1 MVFAQPHFSS
11 DVPMVSPAQGTGNQH
26 FHQVSAQPCPSAA
39 LLSCS
44 RVQGQG
50 LVNREVI
57 SECFIERQT
66 CTIRSKFSVS
76 LDGDLTSIFLLTR
89 GWEVA
94 YEFCSSHNLKKSF
107 SMVKLLRRSF
117 TVHVVLMT
125 SMIHVLT
132 AVKCKKPKLP

>member
-1 MVFAQPHFSS
+1 MLSPTSAVMFPWCHQPRGQETNTSIS
-11 DVPMVSPAQGTGNQH
+11 CQH
-26 FHQVSAQPCPSAA
+26 SRVLL
-39 LLSCS
+39 LLSS
-44 RVQGQG
+44 GRVQGQG
-50 LVNREVI
+50 LVNRDVI

-107 SMVKLLRRSF
+107 STVKLLRRSF